1 MRDPQPSDTVDH
13 RAPTDAAAWPAT
25 DALLVQA
32 RASEVDC
39 GPATAAARMPGP
51 AEAASVPAVK
61 DPMIVNVSAYE
72 GGKRIGDIGIDEI
85 SDVLARP
92 QTFVWVGL
100 YEPDDALL
108 AKMKEEFGLH
118 ELAVEDARVAHQRPK
133 IETYGE
139 SLFIVLK
146 TANLKDKHVVYGETH
161 LFVGAN
167 FLVSVRHGDSAG
179 YAPVRERCE
188 HTAKLLAKG
197 PGFAVYAILD
207 FVVDNYQPIIE
218 QYDDEFDQ
226 LEEGIFK
233 SDFDRL
239 VITRIYELRR
249 QLLELRNAALP
260 VGDIS
265 NELMRF
271 HDDLIPKELRAY
283 FRDVKDHVARLV
295 GMADN
300 MREMLNSAMQVN
312 LALVGVSQNE
322 VVKRLAGW
330 GAILAIPTVV
340 FSLYGMNFK
349 WMPELEWHYGYPSAV
364 VFTVVACTL
373 LYKRLQKTGWI

>member
-1 MRDPQPSDTVDH
+1 MRGDSTPQSMV
-13 RAPTDAAAWPAT
+13 
-25 DALLVQA
+25 
-32 RASEVDC
+32 
-39 GPATAAARMPGP
+39 
-51 AEAASVPAVK
+51 
-61 DPMIVNVSAYE
+61 VNVSAYE
-72 GGKRIGDIGIDEI
+72 GGKRLGDITIDQI
-85 SDVLARP
+85 SDILARP

-100 YEPDDALL
+100 FEPDDAML
-108 AKMKEEFGLH
+108 AKMQEEFGLH

-133 IETYGE
+133 IETYGQ
-139 SLFIVLK
+139 SMFIVLK
-146 TANLKDKHVVYGETH
+146 TANLKDQRVAYGETH
-161 LFVGAN
+161 LFVGPN
-167 FLVSVRHGDSAG
+167 FLVSVRHGETAG
-179 YAPVRERCE
+179 YSVVRERCE
-188 HTAKLLAKG
+188 ETSNLLSKG
-197 PGFAVYAILD
+197 PGFALYAILD
-207 FVVDNYQPIIE
+207 FVTDNYQPIIE
-218 QYDDEFDQ
+218 QFEDDFDK

-239 VITRIYELRR
+239 VIGRVYELKR

-260 VGDIS
+260 VGDIA

-330 GAILAIPTVV
+330 GAILAVPTVV

-349 WMPELEWHYGYPSAV
+349 NMPELNWQYGYPAAV
-364 VFTVVACTL
+364 GFTVAACFV

>member
-1 MRDPQPSDTVDH
+1 MIPSTGSI
-13 RAPTDAAAWPAT
+13 T
-25 DALLVQA
+25 
-32 RASEVDC
+32 
-39 GPATAAARMPGP
+39 
-51 AEAASVPAVK
+51 
-61 DPMIVNVSAYE
+61 MIVNVSAYE
-72 GGKRIGDIGIDEI
+72 GGKRLGDIGIDEI
-85 SDVLARP
+85 SDVLAKP
-92 QTFVWVGL
+92 NTFVWVGL
-100 YEPDDALL
+100 YEPNDELL

-133 IETYGE
+133 IETYGN

-146 TANLKDKHVVYGETH
+146 TANLKDKHIAYGETH
-161 LFVGAN
+161 LFVGSN

-179 YAPVRERCE
+179 YAVVRERCE
-188 HTAKLLAKG
+188 DTANMLAKG
-197 PGFAVYAILD
+197 PGFALYAILD
-207 FVVDNYQPIIE
+207 FVTDNYQPIIE
-218 QYDDEFDQ
+218 QFEEDFDH

-239 VITRIYELRR
+239 VIGRIYELKR

-260 VGDIS
+260 VGDIAS
-265 NELMRF
+265 ELMRF

-322 VVKRLAGW
+322 VVKKLAGW

-349 WMPELEWHYGYPSAV
+349 SMPELEWHWGYPAAV
-364 VFTVVACTL
+364 GFTVAACAL
-373 LYKRLQKTGWI
+373 LYRRLRREGWI

>member
-1 MRDPQPSDTVDH
+1 MRGDNDTT
-13 RAPTDAAAWPAT
+13 AP
-25 DALLVQA
+25 
-32 RASEVDC
+32 
-39 GPATAAARMPGP
+39 
-51 AEAASVPAVK
+51 
-61 DPMIVNVSAYE
+61 IVNISAYE
-72 GGKRIGDIGIDEI
+72 DGRRLPGVVGIDEI
-85 SDVLARP
+85 SELLARP
-92 QTFVWVGL
+92 KTFVWVGL
-100 YEPDDALL
+100 YEADEALL
-108 AKMKEEFGLH
+108 DKMKEECGLH
-118 ELAVEDARVAHQRPK
+118 ELAVEDARMAHQRPK
-133 IETYGE
+133 IETYGQ

-161 LFVGAN
+161 LFVGPN
-167 FLVSVRHGDSAG
+167 FLVSVRHGDTAG
-179 YAPVRERCE
+179 YAVVRERCE
-188 HTAKLLAKG
+188 ETANLLAKG
-197 PGFAVYAILD
+197 PAYALYAILD
-207 FVVDNYQPIIE
+207 FVADNYQPIIAQFE
-218 QYDDEFDQ
+218 DDFDQ

-265 NELMRF
+265 NELMRLHEEF
-271 HDDLIPKELRAY
+271 IPKELRAY
-283 FRDVKDHVARLV
+283 FRDVKDHVSRLV
-295 GMADN
+295 ALADN

-330 GAILAIPTVV
+330 GAILAVPTVV

-349 WMPELEWHYGYPSAV
+349 WMPELQWHYGYPAAV
-364 VFTVVACTL
+364 GFTIVTCFL

>member
-1 MRDPQPSDTVDH
+1 MRGELEH
-13 RAPTDAAAWPAT
+13 RAM
-25 DALLVQA
+25 V
-32 RASEVDC
+32 
-39 GPATAAARMPGP
+39 
-51 AEAASVPAVK
+51 
-61 DPMIVNVSAYE
+61 VNVSAYE
-72 GGKRIGDIGIDEI
+72 GGKRLGDISIDEI

-92 QTFVWVGL
+92 ETFVWVGL
-100 YEPDDALL
+100 YEPDESLL
-108 AKMKEEFGLH
+108 AKMQEEFGLH
-118 ELAVEDARVAHQRPK
+118 ELAVEDARNAHQRPK
-133 IETYGE
+133 IETYGG

-146 TANLKDKHVVYGETH
+146 TANMQDRQVLYGETH
-161 LFVGAN
+161 LFVGPN
-167 FLVSVRHGDSAG
+167 FLVSVRHGESAG
-179 YAPVRERCE
+179 YSVVRERCE
-188 HTAKLLAKG
+188 QTANLLAKG
-197 PGFAVYAILD
+197 PGFALYAILD
-207 FVVDNYQPIIE
+207 FVADNYQPIIE
-218 QYDDEFDQ
+218 QFEDDFDQ

-239 VITRIYELRR
+239 VIGRIYELKR
-249 QLLELRNAALP
+249 QLLQLRNAALP
-260 VGDIS
+260 VGDIA

-312 LALVGVSQNE
+312 LALVGVSQND

-349 WMPELEWHYGYPSAV
+349 NMPELNWTYGYPMAV
-364 VFTVVACTL
+364 GITVVGCFA

>member
-1 MRDPQPSDTVDH
+1 MRGDSDH
-13 RAPTDAAAWPAT
+13 
-25 DALLVQA
+25 
-32 RASEVDC
+32 
-39 GPATAAARMPGP
+39 
-51 AEAASVPAVK
+51 K
-61 DPMIVNVSAYE
+61 PMIVNVSAYE
-72 GGKRIGDIGIDEI
+72 GGKRLAGDIALDEI
-85 SDVLARP
+85 SEVLSRP

-100 YEPDDALL
+100 YEPDEDLL
-108 AKMKEEFGLH
+108 SKMKQEFGLH
-118 ELAVEDARVAHQRPK
+118 ELAVEDARNAHQRPK
-133 IETYGE
+133 IETYGG

-146 TANLKDKHVVYGETH
+146 TANLRDKQVTYGETH

-167 FLVSVRHGDSAG
+167 FLVSVRHGESAG
-179 YAPVRERCE
+179 YSVVRERCE
-188 HTAKLLAKG
+188 HTSNLLAKG
-197 PGFAVYAILD
+197 PGFALYAILD
-207 FVVDNYQPIIE
+207 FVTDNYQPIIE
-218 QYDDEFDQ
+218 QLEADFDV

-239 VITRIYELRR
+239 VIGRMYELKR

-322 VVKRLAGW
+322 VVKQLAGW

-349 WMPELEWHYGYPSAV
+349 WMPELEWKWGYPTAV
-364 VFTVVACTL
+364 GFTVVACFL

>member
-1 MRDPQPSDTVDH
+1 MRGDT
-13 RAPTDAAAWPAT
+13 
-25 DALLVQA
+25 QQ
-32 RASEVDC
+32 S
-39 GPATAAARMPGP
+39 G
-51 AEAASVPAVK
+51 
-61 DPMIVNVSAYE
+61 MIVNVSAYE
-72 GGKRIGDIGIDEI
+72 AGKRLPGEMTIDQI

-100 YEPDDALL
+100 YEPDEKLL
-108 AKMKEEFGLH
+108 AKMREEFGLH
-118 ELAVEDARVAHQRPK
+118 ELAVEDARNAHQRPK
-133 IETYGE
+133 IETYGN

-146 TANLKDKHVVYGETH
+146 TANLKDKRIAYGETH
-161 LFVGAN
+161 LFVGPN
-167 FLVSVRHGDSAG
+167 FLVSVRHGESAG
-179 YAPVRERCE
+179 YAMVRERCE
-188 HTAKLLAKG
+188 ATSALLAKG
-197 PGFAVYAILD
+197 PGFALYAILD

-218 QYDDEFDQ
+218 QFEDDFDQ

-239 VITRIYELRR
+239 VIGRIYELKR

-265 NELMRF
+265 SELMRF

-295 GMADN
+295 GLADN

-340 FSLYGMNFK
+340 FSLYGMNFH
-349 WMPELEWHYGYPSAV
+349 WMPELQWKWGYPTAV
-364 VFTVVACTL
+364 GFTVLACFV

>member
-1 MRDPQPSDTVDH
+1 MQ
-13 RAPTDAAAWPAT
+13 
-25 DALLVQA
+25 
-32 RASEVDC
+32 
-39 GPATAAARMPGP
+39 
-51 AEAASVPAVK
+51 
-61 DPMIVNVSAYE
+61 MIVNVSAYE
-72 GGKRIGDIGIDEI
+72 GGKRFGDIALDDI
-85 SDVLARP
+85 SDLLGRP

-118 ELAVEDARVAHQRPK
+118 ELAVEDARNAHQRPK
-133 IETYGE
+133 IETYGN

-146 TANLKDKHVVYGETH
+146 TAQLKDRQISYGETH
-161 LFVGAN
+161 LFVGPN

-179 YAPVRERCE
+179 YTVVRERCE
-188 HTAKLLAKG
+188 STASLLAKG
-197 PGFAVYAILD
+197 PGFALYAILD
-207 FVVDNYQPIIE
+207 FVADNYQPIIE
-218 QYDDEFDQ
+218 QLEADFDV

-233 SDFDRL
+233 SDFDKL
-239 VITRIYELRR
+239 VIGRMYELKRA
-249 QLLELRNAALP
+249 LLDLRNAALP
-260 VGDIS
+260 VGDIA

-271 HDDLIPKELRAY
+271 HDDMIPKELRAY

-340 FSLYGMNFK
+340 FSLEGMNFK
-349 WMPELEWHYGYPSAV
+349 NMPELSFTYGYPV
-364 VFTVVACTL
+364 TVGLTALACVL
-373 LYKRLQKTGWI
+373 LYRRLQKTGWI

>member
-1 MRDPQPSDTVDH
+1 
-13 RAPTDAAAWPAT
+13 
-25 DALLVQA
+25 
-32 RASEVDC
+32 
-39 GPATAAARMPGP
+39 
-51 AEAASVPAVK
+51 
-61 DPMIVNVSAYE
+61 MIVNISAYE
-72 GGKRIGDIGIDEI
+72 GGKRIGDIGLDAI
-85 SDVLARP
+85 SDILQRP
-92 QTFVWVGL
+92 HTFVWVGL

-108 AKMKEEFGLH
+108 AKMKEEFSLH
-118 ELAVEDARVAHQRPK
+118 ELAVEDARNAHQRPK

-146 TANLKDKHVVYGETH
+146 TANLKDGKVAYGETH

-167 FLVSVRHGDSAG
+167 FLVSVRHGDTPG
-179 YAPVRERCE
+179 YAVVRERCE
-188 HTAKLLAKG
+188 QTSKMLAKG

-207 FVVDNYQPIIE
+207 FVADNYQPIIE
-218 QYDDEFDQ
+218 QYDDEFDA

-239 VITRIYELRR
+239 MIVRIYELRR
-249 QLLELRNAALP
+249 QLLDLRNAALP
-260 VGDIS
+260 VGDIA

-271 HDDLIPKELRAY
+271 HEDLIPKDLRAY

-340 FSLYGMNFK
+340 FSLYGMNFH
-349 WMPELEWHYGYPSAV
+349 WMPELEWKWGYPSAV
-364 VFTVVACTL
+364 GFTIVACVL
-373 LYKRLQKTGWI
+373 LYRRLQKEGWI

>member
-1 MRDPQPSDTVDH
+1 MRGDGERTTRQV
-13 RAPTDAAAWPAT
+13 
-25 DALLVQA
+25 
-32 RASEVDC
+32 
-39 GPATAAARMPGP
+39 
-51 AEAASVPAVK
+51 
-61 DPMIVNVSAYE
+61 VNVSAYE
-72 GGKRIGDIGIDEI
+72 GGRRIDGEI
-85 SDVLARP
+85 SLDAISEVLARP
-92 QTFVWVGL
+92 GTFVWVGL

-108 AKMKEEFGLH
+108 AKMQEEFGLH
-118 ELAVEDARVAHQRPK
+118 ELAVEDARLAHQRPK
-133 IETYGE
+133 IETYGQ

-146 TANLKDKHVVYGETH
+146 TANLKDGKVVYGETH
-161 LFVGAN
+161 LFVGSN
-167 FLVSVRHGDSAG
+167 FLVSVRHGETAG
-179 YAPVRERCE
+179 YSVVRERCE
-188 HTAKLLAKG
+188 ETSKLLAKG
-197 PGFAVYAILD
+197 PGFALYAILD
-207 FVVDNYQPIIE
+207 FVADNYQPIIE
-218 QYDDEFDQ
+218 QYEDEFDQ

-233 SDFDRL
+233 SDFDKL
-239 VITRIYELRR
+239 VIARIYELRR
-249 QLLELRNAALP
+249 ELLNLRNAALP
-260 VGDIS
+260 VADIS

-330 GAILAIPTVV
+330 GAILAVPTVV

-364 VFTVVACTL
+364 GFTVVACFVL
-373 LYKRLQKTGWI
+373 FKRLQKTGWI

>member
-1 MRDPQPSDTVDH
+1 MDMSQQP
-13 RAPTDAAAWPAT
+13 
-25 DALLVQA
+25 
-32 RASEVDC
+32 
-39 GPATAAARMPGP
+39 GG
-51 AEAASVPAVK
+51 
-61 DPMIVNVSAYE
+61 MIVNVSAYE
-72 GGKRIGDIGIDEI
+72 GGKRLGDIAIDDI

-100 YEPDDALL
+100 YEPDEATLQ
-108 AKMKEEFGLH
+108 KMQEEFGLH
-118 ELAVEDARVAHQRPK
+118 ELAVEDARNAHQRPK
-133 IETYGE
+133 IETYRD

-146 TANLKDKHVVYGETH
+146 TANLKDKHVAYGETH
-161 LFVGAN
+161 LFVGPN
-167 FLVSVRHGDSAG
+167 FLVSVRHGDTPG
-179 YAPVRERCE
+179 YAVVRERCE
-188 HTAKLLAKG
+188 QTANLLAKG
-197 PGFAVYAILD
+197 PGFALYAILD
-207 FVVDNYQPIIE
+207 FVADNYQPIIE
-218 QYDDEFDQ
+218 QFEDEYDQ

-233 SDFDRL
+233 SDFDKL
-239 VITRIYELRR
+239 VIVRIYELRR

-260 VGDIS
+260 VGDIA

-312 LALVGVSQNE
+312 LALVGVSQND

-349 WMPELEWHYGYPSAV
+349 WMPELEWHYGYPAAV
-364 VFTVVACTL
+364 AFTVCACFVL
-373 LYKRLQKTGWI
+373 FKRLQKTGWI

>member
-1 MRDPQPSDTVDH
+1 M
-13 RAPTDAAAWPAT
+13 
-25 DALLVQA
+25 L
-32 RASEVDC
+32 
-39 GPATAAARMPGP
+39 
-51 AEAASVPAVK
+51 
-61 DPMIVNVSAYE
+61 VNVSAYE
-72 GGKRIGDIGIDEI
+72 GGKRVDGELTIDEI

-92 QTFVWVGL
+92 HTFVWVGL
-100 YEPDDALL
+100 YEPDETLL
-108 AKMKEEFGLH
+108 SKMKEEFGLH
-118 ELAVEDARVAHQRPK
+118 ELAVEDARNAHQRPK
-133 IETYGE
+133 IETYGN

-146 TANLKDKHVVYGETH
+146 TANLKDKQVAYGETH
-161 LFVGAN
+161 LFVGSN
-167 FLVSVRHGDSAG
+167 FLVSVRHGETAG
-179 YAPVRERCE
+179 YSVVRERCE
-188 HTAKLLAKG
+188 QTAALLAKG
-197 PGFAVYAILD
+197 PGFALYAILD
-207 FVVDNYQPIIE
+207 FVTDNYQPIIE
-218 QYDDEFDQ
+218 LFENEYDR
-226 LEEGIFK
+226 LEEGVFK
-233 SDFDRL
+233 SDFDKL
-239 VITRIYELRR
+239 MIVRIYQLRR

-260 VGDIS
+260 VGDIA

-364 VFTVVACTL
+364 GFTVAACFL

>member
-1 MRDPQPSDTVDH
+1 MRGDTEH
-13 RAPTDAAAWPAT
+13 K
-25 DALLVQA
+25 
-32 RASEVDC
+32 S
-39 GPATAAARMPGP
+39 
-51 AEAASVPAVK
+51 AV
-61 DPMIVNVSAYE
+61 VNVSAYQ
-72 GGKRIGDIGIDEI
+72 GGKRLGDIAIDEI
-85 SDVLARP
+85 SEVLARP

-100 YEPDDALL
+100 YEPDEALL
-108 AKMKEEFGLH
+108 SKMQEEFGLH
-118 ELAVEDARVAHQRPK
+118 ELAVEDARNAHQRPK
-133 IETYGE
+133 IETYGG

-146 TANLKDKHVVYGETH
+146 TANMKDRQVLYGETH
-161 LFVGAN
+161 LFVGSN

-179 YAPVRERCE
+179 YSVVRERCE
-188 HTAKLLAKG
+188 ETASLLAKG
-197 PGFAVYAILD
+197 PGFALYAILD
-207 FVVDNYQPIIE
+207 FVADNYQPIIE
-218 QYDDEFDQ
+218 QFEDDFDK

-239 VITRIYELRR
+239 VIGRIYELKR

-265 NELMRF
+265 SELMRF

-330 GAILAIPTVV
+330 GAILAVPTVV

-349 WMPELEWHYGYPSAV
+349 NMPELNWEYGYPTAV
-364 VFTVVACTL
+364 GFTIVVCIL

>member
-1 MRDPQPSDTVDH
+1 
-13 RAPTDAAAWPAT
+13 
-25 DALLVQA
+25 
-32 RASEVDC
+32 
-39 GPATAAARMPGP
+39 
-51 AEAASVPAVK
+51 
-61 DPMIVNVSAYE
+61 MIVNVSAYE
-72 GGKRIGDIGIDEI
+72 SGKRIGDITIDGI

-92 QTFVWVGL
+92 NTFVWVGL
-100 YEPDDALL
+100 YEPDDELL

-118 ELAVEDARVAHQRPK
+118 ELAVEDARNAHQRPK
-133 IETYGE
+133 LETYGN

-146 TANLKDKHVVYGETH
+146 TANLKDDDVVYGETH
-161 LFVGAN
+161 LFVGSN

-179 YAPVRERCE
+179 YGVVRERCE
-188 HTAKLLAKG
+188 DTANMLAKG

-218 QYDDEFDQ
+218 KLENNFSK

-233 SDFDRL
+233 SEFDRL
-239 VITRIYELRR
+239 VVGRIYDLKS
-249 QLLELRNAALP
+249 QLLELRNAAVP
-260 VGDIS
+260 VGEIA

-283 FRDVKDHVARLV
+283 FRDVKDHVASLV
-295 GMADN
+295 GLADN

-312 LALVGVSQNE
+312 LAMVGMSQNE
-322 VVKRLAGW
+322 IVKRLAGW

-349 WMPELEWHYGYPSAV
+349 WMPELEWHYGYPTAV
-364 VFTVVACTL
+364 GFTVVACVL
-373 LYKRLQKTGWI
+373 LYRRLRRDGWI

>member
-1 MRDPQPSDTVDH
+1 
-13 RAPTDAAAWPAT
+13 
-25 DALLVQA
+25 
-32 RASEVDC
+32 
-39 GPATAAARMPGP
+39 
-51 AEAASVPAVK
+51 
-61 DPMIVNVSAYE
+61 MIVNVSAYQ
-72 GGKRIGDIGIDEI
+72 GGKSIGDIDIDAI
-85 SDVLARP
+85 SDVLDKP
-92 QTFVWVGL
+92 GTFVWVGL

-108 AKMKEEFGLH
+108 TKMQEEFGLH
-118 ELAVEDARVAHQRPK
+118 ELAVEDARFAHQRPK
-133 IETYGE
+133 IETYGT
-139 SLFIVLK
+139 SQLFIVLK
-146 TANLKDKHVVYGETH
+146 TANLADGKVAYGETH
-161 LFVGAN
+161 LFVGPN
-167 FLVSVRHGDSAG
+167 FLVSVRHGETAG
-179 YAPVRERCE
+179 YSVVRDRCE
-188 HTAKLLAKG
+188 KAANMLAKG

-218 QYDDEFDQ
+218 RLEADFTT

-233 SDFDRL
+233 SEFDRL
-239 VITRIYELRR
+239 VVGRIYELKR

-260 VGDIS
+260 VGDIA

-312 LALVGVSQNE
+312 LAMVGMAQNE
-322 VVKRLAGW
+322 IVKRLAGW

-349 WMPELEWHYGYPSAV
+349 WMPELEWKWGYPTAV
-364 VFTVVACTL
+364 AFTVVACTW
-373 LYKRLQKTGWI
+373 LYRRLRAQGWI

>member
-1 MRDPQPSDTVDH
+1 MRGDDGQM
-13 RAPTDAAAWPAT
+13 
-25 DALLVQA
+25 Q
-32 RASEVDC
+32 
-39 GPATAAARMPGP
+39 
-51 AEAASVPAVK
+51 
-61 DPMIVNVSAYE
+61 MIVNISAYE
-72 GGKRIGDIGIDEI
+72 AGKRLGDITIDEI
-85 SDVLARP
+85 SDVLSRP

-100 YEPDDALL
+100 YEPDEATL
-108 AKMKEEFGLH
+108 AKMQEEFGLH

-133 IETYGE
+133 IETYGT

-146 TANLKDKHVVYGETH
+146 TANLRDKHIVYGETH
-161 LFVGAN
+161 LFVGTN
-167 FLVSVRHGDSAG
+167 FLVSVRHGETAG
-179 YAPVRERCE
+179 YSVVRERCE
-188 HTAKLLAKG
+188 NTAALLAKG
-197 PGFAVYAILD
+197 PGFALYAILD
-207 FVVDNYQPIIE
+207 FVTDNYQPIIE
-218 QYDDEFDQ
+218 QYEDDFDQ

-233 SDFDRL
+233 SQFDNL
-239 VITRIYELRR
+239 VIVRIYELRR

-260 VGDIS
+260 VGDIA

-349 WMPELEWHYGYPSAV
+349 WMPELEWHYGYPAAV
-364 VFTVVACTL
+364 TFTIVTCVF

>member
-1 MRDPQPSDTVDH
+1 
-13 RAPTDAAAWPAT
+13 
-25 DALLVQA
+25 
-32 RASEVDC
+32 
-39 GPATAAARMPGP
+39 
-51 AEAASVPAVK
+51 
-61 DPMIVNVSAYE
+61 MIVNVSAYE
-72 GGKRIGDIGIDEI
+72 NGKRLPDIDIDRI
-85 SDVLARP
+85 SDLLVKP
-92 QTFVWVGL
+92 DTFVWVGL

-108 AKMKEEFGLH
+108 AKMQEEFGLH

-133 IETYGE
+133 IETYRD
-139 SLFIVLK
+139 SLFLVLK
-146 TANLKDKHVVYGETH
+146 TANLKGEKVAYGETH
-161 LFVGAN
+161 LFVGSN
-167 FLVSVRHGDSAG
+167 FLVSVRHGDTPG
-179 YAPVRERCE
+179 YAIVRERCE
-188 HTAKLLAKG
+188 ETANLLSKG
-197 PGFAVYAILD
+197 PGFALYAILD
-207 FVVDNYQPIIE
+207 FVADNYQPIIE
-218 QYDDEFDQ
+218 RFEDEFDK

-239 VITRIYELRR
+239 VIGRIYELKR

-260 VGDIS
+260 VGDIA

-271 HDDLIPKELRAY
+271 HDDLIAKELRAY

-330 GAILAIPTVV
+330 GAILAVPTVV

-349 WMPELEWHYGYPSAV
+349 NMPELNWTYGYPMAV
-364 VFTVVACTL
+364 SFTVVACFL

>member
-1 MRDPQPSDTVDH
+1 MD
-13 RAPTDAAAWPAT
+13 
-25 DALLVQA
+25 
-32 RASEVDC
+32 
-39 GPATAAARMPGP
+39 M
-51 AEAASVPAVK
+51 AELQHS
-61 DPMIVNVSAYE
+61 MIVNISAYE
-72 GGKRIGDIGIDEI
+72 NGKRIGDIAIDEI
-85 SDVLARP
+85 SDVIARP

-100 YEPDDALL
+100 YEPDEALL

-118 ELAVEDARVAHQRPK
+118 ELAIEDARNAHQRPK
-133 IETYGE
+133 IETYGQ

-146 TANLKDKHVVYGETH
+146 TANLKDKQVAYGETH

-167 FLVSVRHGDSAG
+167 FLVSVRHGESTG
-179 YAPVRERCE
+179 YAIVRERCE
-188 HTAKLLAKG
+188 QTAKMLAKG
-197 PGFAVYAILD
+197 VGFAVYAILD
-207 FVVDNYQPIIE
+207 FVADNFQPIIE
-218 QYDDEFDQ
+218 QFEDEFDS

-233 SDFDRL
+233 SDFDKL
-239 VITRIYELRR
+239 MIVRIYELRR

-260 VGDIS
+260 VGDIA

-312 LALVGVSQNE
+312 LALVGVSQND

-330 GAILAIPTVV
+330 GAILAVPTVV

-349 WMPELEWHYGYPSAV
+349 WMPELEWHYGYPTAV
-364 VFTVVACTL
+364 GFTIVACFVL
-373 LYKRLQKTGWI
+373 FKRLQKTGWI